1 MSLSEGFYQ
10 GLLDNIEVGIY
21 FVDNDRK
28 IVYWSKGAEK
38 ITGYAAAEVLGR
50 NCADN
55 ILVHVDDEGNVLCTG
70 TCPLACTVVDS
81 IERRA
86 EIYLHHKRGHRVP
99 ISVTVMPIENNGG
112 IVIGAVEIFSDNSAK
127 MAENM
132 VLQELRKAAS
142 LDPLTELLNRRF
154 IETKLLAS
162 IEELRR
168 HGITFGVI
176 FGDIDRFKEIND
188 TYGHVAGDAVL
199 QMVAGTL
206 SENIRGYD
214 LAARWGGE
222 EFLLVIAH
230 VTGKTLIK
238 IANKLRMLVRNS
250 FVEKDGR
257 VIRVSITMGATMAS
271 PEDTIESLVVRADG
285 LMYSGKMSGRNCVI
299 HDVQDFDEH
308 I

>member
-1 MSLSEGFYQ
+1 M
-10 GLLDNIEVGIY
+10 
-21 FVDNDRK
+21 
-28 IVYWSKGAEK
+28 AEK
-38 ITGYAAAEVLGR
+38 I
-50 NCADN
+50 
-55 ILVHVDDEGNVLCTG
+55 
-70 TCPLACTVVDS
+70 
-81 IERRA
+81 
-86 EIYLHHKRGHRVP
+86 
-99 ISVTVMPIENNGG
+99 
-112 IVIGAVEIFSDNSAK
+112 
-127 MAENM
+127 
-132 VLQELRKAAS
+132 VLQELSKAAS

-154 IETKLLAS
+154 IETKILAS

-188 TYGHVAGDAVL
+188 TYGHISGDAVL

-238 IANKLRMLVRNS
+238 IANKLRMLVSNS
-250 FVEKDGR
+250 FVERDGR
-257 VIRVSITMGATMAS
+257 IIRVSITMGATMAS

-285 LMYSGKMSGRNCVI
+285 LMYAGKMSGRNCVI
-299 HDVQDFDEH
+299 HDVQDFDDQ